1 VATGAG
7 AFLPIAPAAT
17 VAGLLAFALTLATTR
32 YVSLASIVGAL
43 CLAGATL
50 VMGLPPATR
59 FTALGLALFIVFK
72 HRANLKRLRAGE
84 ESRLGSP
91 R

>member
-1 VATGAG
+1 
-7 AFLPIAPAAT
+7 
-17 VAGLLAFALTLATTR
+17 
-32 YVSLASIVGAL
+32 
-43 CLAGATL
+43 
-50 VMGLPPATR
+50 MGLPPATR